1 MASRHAWNIC
11 YRQPDTI
18 SDRKTHVPIEI
29 EAHRN
34 VEVIMN
40 CKKGLFDTFC
50 HRKHIFTKGI
60 GFTSC
65 KKSYF
70 FSGVVYGQRRKY
82 FDDVCTQIIGLK
94 TF

>member
-18 SDRKTHVPIEI
+18 GDRKTHVPIEI

-40 CKKGLFDTFC
+40 CKKGLFDAFC

-70 FSGVVYGQRRKY
+70 FWSGVWTKKE
-82 FDDVCTQIIGLK
+82 IL
-94 TF
+94 

>member
-40 CKKGLFDTFC
+40 CKKGLFDAFC
-50 HRKHIFTKGI
+50 HRKHILQRELDLLVVRNHI
-60 GFTSC
+60 
-65 KKSYF
+65 F
-70 FSGVVYGQRRKY
+70 FLEWCIDKEGNTLMTFARRLL
-82 FDDVCTQIIGLK
+82 D
-94 TF
+94 

>member
-40 CKKGLFDTFC
+40 CKKGLFDAFC

-65 KKSYF
+65 K
-70 FSGVVYGQRRKY
+70 SGVVYGQRRKY

>member
-18 SDRKTHVPIEI
+18 NDRKTHVPIEI

-40 CKKGLFDTFC
+40 CKKGLFDAFC

-70 FSGVVYGQRRKY
+70 FLEWCMDKEGNTLMTFARRLL
-82 FDDVCTQIIGLK
+82 D
-94 TF
+94 

>member
-40 CKKGLFDTFC
+40 CKKGLFDAFC
-50 HRKHIFTKGI
+50 HRKHILQRELDLLVVRNHI
-60 GFTSC
+60 
-65 KKSYF
+65 F
-70 FSGVVYGQRRKY
+70 FWSGVWTKKE
-82 FDDVCTQIIGLK
+82 IL
-94 TF
+94 

>member
-40 CKKGLFDTFC
+40 CKKGLFDAFC

-65 KKSYF
+65 KKYF

>member
-40 CKKGLFDTFC
+40 CKKELFDAFC

-60 GFTSC
+60 GLVVRNHI
-65 KKSYF
+65 F
-70 FSGVVYGQRRKY
+70 FWSGVWTKKE
-82 FDDVCTQIIGLK
+82 IL
-94 TF
+94 